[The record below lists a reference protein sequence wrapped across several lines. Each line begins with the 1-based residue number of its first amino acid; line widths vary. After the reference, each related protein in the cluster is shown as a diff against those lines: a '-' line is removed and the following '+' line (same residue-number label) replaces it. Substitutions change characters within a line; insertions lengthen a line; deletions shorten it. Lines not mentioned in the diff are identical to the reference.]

1 MSSDVCRDTGFRFVA
16 GCRADCEKR
25 LKEGFAATE
34 NGFIA
39 NVSAENIGPLL
50 HDYIAAQTEELFL
63 FLEVPSNANDET
75 EPGKLHKDVYYWDG
89 ITQAEAHTLLDE
101 YGDWLIGCGMTEFGF
116 GVKGFSSE
124 IMKQRYNVVSVYTPQ
139 PERERA
145 LLARHLPERTKVV
158 TAWDHFDRAHPG
170 DCFRY
175 ERDGQTIYDI
185 VKALTSHGLY
195 FAGRRETNG
204 SGTMKQTESIEPRWS
219 RNLRMALHGGLLL
232 LIGAALLAG
241 VWQAYAGLEAAEDA
255 VLSAAGWLLLII
267 PVAAVATTAIRPWQG
282 KLAALL
288 LPYAYAV
295 CVGMAFL
302 LTLL

>member
-1 MSSDVCRDTGFRFVA
+1 MKCDCAMDTGFRFVP
-16 GCRADCEKR
+16 GCRAECETR
-25 LKEGFAATE
+25 LTEGFAATE

-63 FLEVPSNANDET
+63 FLEVPSNAKDET
-75 EPGKLHKDVYYWDG
+75 EPGKLHTDVYYWDG
-89 ITQAEAHTLLDE
+89 LTRGEANALLDE

-124 IMKQRYNVVSVYTPQ
+124 IMKRRYNVVSVYTRQ

-145 LLARHLPERTKVV
+145 LLEKRLPARSELL
-158 TAWDHFDRAHPG
+158 TAWDYLTPDHPG
-170 DCFRY
+170 DCVRF
-175 ERDGQTIYDI
+175 ERDGRTIYDI
-185 VKALTSHGLY
+185 IPELTERGLY
-195 FAGRRETNG
+195 FAERREMDG
-204 SGTMKQTESIEPRWS
+204 SGAVKQTERAEPRWS
-219 RNLRMALHGGLLL
+219 RKLRIVLHGGLLL

-241 VWQAYAGLEAAEDA
+241 VWQAYAGLDAAADA
-255 VLSAAGWLLLII
+255 TLSALNWLLLII
-267 PVAAVATTAIRPWQG
+267 PAAAVAATAIRPWRG

-288 LPYAYAV
+288 IPYAYAV
-295 CVGMAFL
+295 CVGAAFL

>member
-1 MSSDVCRDTGFRFVA
+1 MCFDCAKDTGFRFVP
-16 GCRADCEKR
+16 GCRADCETR
-25 LKEGFAATE
+25 LTEGFAATE

-63 FLEVPSNANDET
+63 FLEVPSNAKDET

-124 IMKQRYNVVSVYTPQ
+124 IMKQRYNIVSVYTRQ

-175 ERDGQTIYDI
+175 ERDGRTIFDI
-185 VKALTSHGLY
+185 IKELTGRGLY
-195 FAGRRETNG
+195 FAERRETNG
-204 SGTMKQTESIEPRWS
+204 SGTMKRTESMEPRWS

-241 VWQAYAGLEAAEDA
+241 VWQAYAGLEAAEAA

-267 PVAAVATTAIRPWQG
+267 PAAAVATTAIRPWRG